1 MSDETPAA
9 TARRLMRQSGRA
21 TLATRLTDGEAAWP
35 YASLV
40 LVACD
45 QDISP
50 LLFISDLAVHTK
62 NLMADPHASILFDG
76 TADLANPLTGA
87 RVTLLCRGEPVDDE
101 RLRDRFVRRQP
112 SAEGYRTFGDF
123 RLWRFIPV
131 RGQLVAGFGRIHWVE
146 CDALRPDPK
155 IVAALAEA
163 EADILLALNAKH
175 ADLIDQLG
183 RRSVD
188 QAGWRLTGVDADG
201 ADLRAE
207 DKTARLDF
215 AAPAADF
222 QRVLDQLQRLA
233 GSGGPSR

>member
-21 TLATRLTDGEAAWP
+21 TLATRLSDGDTAWP

-62 NLMADPHASILFDG
+62 NLTADPHASILFDG

-87 RVTLLCRGEPVDDE
+87 RVTLLCRGEPVDDD
-101 RLRDRFVRRQP
+101 RLRNRFVRRQP

-123 RLWRFIPV
+123 RLWRFAPV
-131 RGQLVAGFGRIHWVE
+131 RGQLVAGFGKINWIE
-146 CDALRPDPK
+146 ADALRPQPA
-155 IVAALAEA
+155 VAAALTDA
-163 EADILLALNAKH
+163 EADILLEFNAKH
-175 ADLIDQLG
+175 ADLINTLG
-183 RRSVD
+183 RRTAD
-188 QAGWRLTGVDADG
+188 QSGWRLTGVDADG

-207 DKTARLDF
+207 DYTARLDF
-215 AAPAADF
+215 AGPAGDAGAIL
-222 QRVLDQLQRLA
+222 QELQRLA
-233 GSGGPSR
+233 AA

>member
-21 TLATRLTDGEAAWP
+21 TLATRLADGDTAWP

-87 RVTLLCRGEPVDDE
+87 RVTLLCRAEPVDDQ
-101 RLRDRFVRRQP
+101 RAHDRFVRRQP

-123 RLWRFIPV
+123 RLWRFTPV
-131 RGQLVAGFGRIHWVE
+131 RGQLVAGFGKIQWVE
-146 CDALRPDPK
+146 ADALRPDPK
-155 IVAALAEA
+155 IAESLASA
-163 EADILLALNAKH
+163 EADILLQLNAH
-175 ADLIDQLG
+175 HTALIDQLG
-183 RRSVD
+183 RRTAD
-188 QAGWRLTGVDADG
+188 QAGWRITGVDADG

-207 DKTARLDF
+207 DHTARLDF
-215 AAPAADF
+215 AAPAADVPG
-222 QRVLDQLQRLA
+222 VLSQLQRLA
-233 GSGGPSR
+233 G